1 MKPGVF
7 TQLYVQL
14 IFAVKYRDR
23 LLNKNIKEEVFRYVS
38 GIITQR
44 RHKSIIINGMPDHIH
59 ILLGLNPDE
68 KISDLVA
75 AIKRSSSLFIN
86 EKKWFRQKFHWQD
99 GYGAFTYSRSQL
111 NVIYNY
117 IVNQENH
124 HRKKTFREEYISFLD
139 KYEISYNKKYLFDFF
154 E

>member
-124 HRKKTFREEYISFLD
+124 HRKKTFREEYI
-139 KYEISYNKKYLFDFF
+139 
-154 E
+154 